1 MDDDGNKAL
10 NLEEFSKGII
20 DFGTHCSNEEI
31 RELFEKFDIDGNGSV
46 NMTEFLLALRVS
58 FKIN

>member
-10 NLEEFSKGII
+10 NLEEFTKGIR
-20 DFGTHCSNEEI
+20 DFGLDCSKDEVHEI
-31 RELFEKFDIDGNGSV
+31 FQRFDVDGNGSV

-58 FKIN
+58 

>member
-10 NLEEFSKGII
+10 NLEEFTKGIH
-20 DFGTHCSNEEI
+20 DVGLDCSDDEI
-31 RELFEKFDIDGNGSV
+31 QEIFQRFDVDGNGSV

-58 FKIN
+58 FVLD

>member
-1 MDDDGNKAL
+1 MDDDGSKAL

-20 DFGTHCSNEEI
+20 DFGTNCSNDDIEEM
-31 RELFEKFDIDGNGSV
+31 FEKFDIDGNGSV

-58 FKIN
+58 F